1 MNKTK
6 KKNRNRNVYEQ
17 MTKLWYIYTRK
28 NSGVKKQKTIDIDN
42 NMESFVV
49 ALKKLF
55 QVKNQT

>member
-1 MNKTK
+1 
-6 KKNRNRNVYEQ
+6 

-28 NSGVKKQKTIDIDN
+28 NSAVKKQKTIDIDN

>member
-28 NSGVKKQKTIDIDN
+28 NSAVKKQKTIDIDN